1 MTFAC
6 GAAPAAG
13 AGFGAAG
20 APSFGAWTPAVGGG
34 GATGEAIVAAND
46 AAGAPPARADGGAP
60 AGRGGSGGGRLFEDG
75 GPPTALAPLPLAE
88 MSGDDG
94 GAGEACTVPPP
105 SGIAGNGF
113 DDAGKA
119 GLDGGP
125 AGGGNATGEGAD
137 TGAGAPGRA
146 GTTAPATGMPPAG
159 VKPMPPPI
167 GRPGPV

>member
-1 MTFAC
+1 MTFAR

-20 APSFGAWTPAVGGG
+20 APSFGALTPAAGGG

-46 AAGAPPARADGGAP
+46 VGGAPAGRADGGAP
-60 AGRGGSGGGRLFEDG
+60 TGRGGSGGGRLFEDG
-75 GPPTALAPLPLAE
+75 GPPAALAPLLLPL
-88 MSGDDG
+88 
-94 GAGEACTVPPP
+94 
-105 SGIAGNGF
+105 
-113 DDAGKA
+113 DAGKA

-125 AGGGNATGEGAD
+125 AGGGNATGEVAD